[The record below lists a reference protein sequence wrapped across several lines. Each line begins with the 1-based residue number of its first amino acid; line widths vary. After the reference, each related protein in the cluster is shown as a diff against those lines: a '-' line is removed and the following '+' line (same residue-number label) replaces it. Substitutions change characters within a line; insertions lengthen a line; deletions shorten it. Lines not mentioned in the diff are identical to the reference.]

1 MASKRANPFTSSIR
15 AACSGLMALLLLSLL
30 CLGQSEA
37 TASATAASGGGG
49 VSMARQG
56 DVAALLRVTGK
67 THALEIRSS
76 RPVPAKFVSGTPGA
90 LPPQAAFLL
99 LDRLAAVQPGFASA
113 FVSRPRASANQ
124 PRAPPSA

>member
-37 TASATAASGGGG
+37 TASATAASAGAGI
-49 VSMARQG
+49 SAARQG
-56 DVAALLRVTGK
+56 DVAALLRITGK
-67 THALEIRSS
+67 TQALEIRTA
-76 RPVPAKFVSGTPGA
+76 RPVPIKFVGGTSGA
-90 LPPQAAFLL
+90 LAPQVALLL
-99 LDRLAAVQPGFASA
+99 LDRVAAIQAPIASA
-113 FVSRPRASANQ
+113 FVAPTRASANQ